1 LMCIFG
7 DPSPS
12 LGKSVRNS
20 GTGCQGKAQHWHFRA
35 PGHARDMLEV
45 RARAVS
51 FEQEGAR
58 GTFTHMTD
66 PVSAGAW
73 GFRRGVAWLATALGA
88 APCSYSVASC
98 EVHPTMPCVCLG
110 LLAAI
115 VSIDGSELHK
125 RTKVNVRS
133 S

>member
-1 LMCIFG
+1 
-7 DPSPS
+7 
-12 LGKSVRNS
+12 
-20 GTGCQGKAQHWHFRA
+20 
-35 PGHARDMLEV
+35 MLV

-51 FEQEGAR
+51 FEQERAR
-58 GTFTHMTD
+58 GTFTDMTD

-133 S
+133 F